1 MTDRAQAADDPERA
15 ERSSE
20 RGERSPEHGERPIG
34 AYSVD
39 APKPGEIVVRVQ
51 GAWRLRGHLPNESE
65 LQRALANG
73 AVKRVTFDASALEA
87 WDSALLVFLVHAVG
101 QCRAHSIDVDVG
113 GLPPGVKRLLA
124 LAEAT
129 PLKLE
134 TEDSRPGT
142 EWLARVGE
150 HALALRR
157 ETLEYVAF
165 VGECALGVGRL
176 LRGKSQF
183 RVADFFY
190 YVQQAGAEALPIVT
204 LIAVLVG
211 LIMGF
216 VGAVQLQRFGAS
228 IFIADLVGLATTREM
243 GAMMTAIIMSG
254 RTGAAY
260 AAQLGTMKVTE
271 EIDALTTLGIAPID
285 FLVLPRILALF
296 VMMPLLCLY
305 ADLVG
310 ILGGSI
316 VATGM
321 LHLTAL
327 QYFEQ
332 MTHAVTITQVSIGVV
347 KSALFGILVALSGCY
362 HGTRCELDA
371 SSVGD
376 ATTAS
381 VVMSIVFIVAS
392 DGLMAVLCNVLN
404 I

>member
-1 MTDRAQAADDPERA
+1 
-15 ERSSE
+15 
-20 RGERSPEHGERPIG
+20 
-34 AYSVD
+34 
-39 APKPGEIVVRVQ
+39 
-51 GAWRLRGHLPNESE
+51 
-65 LQRALANG
+65 
-73 AVKRVTFDASALEA
+73 
-87 WDSALLVFLVHAVG
+87 
-101 QCRAHSIDVDVG
+101 
-113 GLPPGVKRLLA
+113 
-124 LAEAT
+124 
-129 PLKLE
+129 
-134 TEDSRPGT
+134 
-142 EWLARVGE
+142 
-150 HALALRR
+150 
-157 ETLEYVAF
+157 
-165 VGECALGVGRL
+165 
-176 LRGKSQF
+176 
-183 RVADFFY
+183 
-190 YVQQAGAEALPIVT
+190 VQQAGAEALPIVT
-204 LIAVLVG
+204 LIALLVG

-271 EIDALTTLGIAPID
+271 EIDALTTLGIAPLD
-285 FLVLPRILALF
+285 FLVIPRILALF

-305 ADLVG
+305 ADIVG

-332 MTHAVTITQVSIGVV
+332 ISHAVTLTQVSIGVV

-392 DGLMAVLCNVLN
+392 DGLMAVLCNILN

>member
-1 MTDRAQAADDPERA
+1 MTDRAQAADDPQRA
-15 ERSSE
+15 ERS
-20 RGERSPEHGERPIG
+20 IG
-34 AYSVD
+34 DYSVD
-39 APKPGEIVVRVQ
+39 APKPGELVVRVQ

-65 LQRALANG
+65 LQRALSNG
-73 AVKRVTFDASALEA
+73 PVQRLGFDASALEA
-87 WDSALLVFLVHAVG
+87 WDSALLVFLMHAIE
-101 QCRAHSIDVDVG
+101 QCRARSIAVDVD
-113 GLPPGVKRLLA
+113 GLPAGIRRLIA
-124 LAEAT
+124 LAETVPERLDADE
-129 PLKLE
+129 KVAG
-134 TEDSRPGT
+134 SK
-142 EWLARVGE
+142 WVARVGE
-150 HALALRR
+150 HALALRL
-157 ETLEYVAF
+157 EVLEYVAF
-165 VGECALGVGRL
+165 VGECALGMVRIV
-176 LRGKSQF
+176 RGKSRF

-204 LIAVLVG
+204 LIALLVG

-271 EIDALTTLGIAPID
+271 EIDALTTLGIAPLD
-285 FLVLPRILALF
+285 FLVIPRILALF

-305 ADLVG
+305 ADIVG

-332 MTHAVTITQVSIGVV
+332 ISHAVTLTQVSIGVV

-392 DGLMAVLCNVLN
+392 DGLMAVLCNILN